1 MHPLARPRTAFAET
15 QPTSQPGPLANCV
28 VAAWHGSLAHR
39 RKTASPDDGTLSV
52 CELAVLDAP
61 GDAER
66 RRGEPAGGETANSR
80 FPQATSRGASALLTR
95 PPTDSQ

>member
-39 RKTASPDDGTLSV
+39 RKTAKPGDGTPSV
-52 CELAVLDAP
+52 CELAVLP
-61 GDAER
+61 GGCETEER
-66 RRGEPAGGETANSR
+66 PVGAGDVEWRFRTADSH
-80 FPQATSRGASALLTR
+80 AHR
-95 PPTDSQ
+95 PP